1 MLTLTLKSEKAQIER
16 DIQVNPEQKIK
27 DTLHILQEAG
37 LLLGI
42 EIEQVTIK
50 SLRRGLCLDKEENY
64 TQQSVYTGDILDLN

>member
-37 LLLGI
+37 LFLGI